1 MENNYHSNHISHTTR
16 LLNACQLLYLML
28 KKETCVSVTE
38 KNWLYWLHC
47 WKLVWY
53 MQSMHAVLCGWFKGP
68 SLMEKSWCLRAPG
81 ASTHRCGIRPLALRD
96 CSCTPSADES
106 RRKARSLKKPPSRL
120 FLSCTFLPLPF
131 FSISLL
137 RELSPH
143 HRWGRGRDAVKLSLM
158 GEVGS
163 VHCRWRLSAHGDLWT
178 PQGSQ
183 ASVQQ
188 NSCIQL
194 SIITAWWFPKHER
207 PWVVLTIRFKFRS
220 ISRQDTT

>member
-16 LLNACQLLYLML
+16 LLNACQLLYLIL

-143 HRWGRGRDAVKLSLM
+143 HRWGRGRDAVKLFHWWGRLVLCT
-158 GEVGS
+158 VG
-163 VHCRWRLSAHGDLWT
+163 G
-178 PQGSQ
+178 GSQ
-183 ASVQQ
+183 PMETCGPLRAHRLQCNRIAAS
-188 NSCIQL
+188 S
-194 SIITAWWFPKHER
+194 
-207 PWVVLTIRFKFRS
+207 
-220 ISRQDTT
+220 